1 MNLDKH
7 TTIARL
13 RSAIR
18 AQESASR
25 GLRAQINALRAEGPS
40 TGQERCNLNVRRKTL
55 GGETRILLLAL
66 AMVRGRTYAS
76 QESKTRDGV
85 ASLDI
90 ARVALGVDLY
100 VKGTWKRTAEYDL
113 AAAECP
119 AIAEW
124 VKGAPSPVTHEPAA
138 VAA

>member
-1 MNLDKH
+1 MNIDKH

-18 AQESASR
+18 TQEAASR

-55 GGETRILLLAL
+55 GSETRILLLAL

-76 QESKTRDGV
+76 QESKTRDSV

-100 VKGTWKRTAEYDL
+100 VKGSWKRTAEYDL
-113 AAAECP
+113 AAAECA

-124 VKGAPSPVTHEPAA
+124 VKGGPSPVTHEPAA

>member
-18 AQESASR
+18 SQESASR

-40 TGQERCNLNVRRKTL
+40 TGQERSRLHRTKQEVGR
-55 GGETRILLLAL
+55 ETRDALLAL
-66 AMVRGRTYAS
+66 AMVRGRAYRDVE
-76 QESKTRDGV
+76 QKTNCPPQAFGV
-85 ASLDI
+85 AE
-90 ARVALGVDLY
+90 RALGV
-100 VKGTWKRTAEYDL
+100 GTVHGGPDAVALVRAHIKEVTAWFD
-113 AAAECP
+113 
-119 AIAEW
+119 
-124 VKGAPSPVTHEPAA
+124 GGPSPVTHEPAA

>member
-18 AQESASR
+18 SQESASR

-40 TGQERCNLNVRRKTL
+40 TGPQRHDLHQRKQSL
-55 GGETRILLLAL
+55 GSETRVLLLAL
-66 AMVRGRTYAS
+66 AMVRGRPYAS
-76 QESKTRDGV
+76 AEQRARNPV
-85 ASLDI
+85 AVI
-90 ARVALGVDLY
+90 YVAYAALGVSWKSAIADDD
-100 VKGTWKRTAEYDL
+100 WKRAGSASE
-113 AAAECP
+113 AVNA
-119 AIAEW
+119 W
-124 VKGAPSPVTHEPAA
+124 VKGAPSPVTDAEPVA

>member
-1 MNLDKH
+1 MSG
-7 TTIARL
+7 A
-13 RSAIR
+13 
-18 AQESASR
+18 
-25 GLRAQINALRAEGPS
+25 
-40 TGQERCNLNVRRKTL
+40 GQERCNLNVRRKTL
-55 GGETRILLLAL
+55 GSETRILLLAL

-119 AIAEW
+119 VIAEW
-124 VKGAPSPVTHEPAA
+124 VKGGPSPVTHEPVA